1 MSQTRQQMIAIYIFP
16 SICRS
21 KGNKAMKFRQ
31 LMKYNVRNI
40 FPQNHGELF
49 PDHFCFLRKLYIR
62 QKQVASTL
70 VLIHFVRPLLR
81 HTTKENFITF

>member
-21 KGNKAMKFRQ
+21 KGNKAMKFGQ

-49 PDHFCFLRKLYIR
+49 PDLFLFFEKALYKAKASCQHLSFNTFC
-62 QKQVASTL
+62 
-70 VLIHFVRPLLR
+70 
-81 HTTKENFITF
+81 